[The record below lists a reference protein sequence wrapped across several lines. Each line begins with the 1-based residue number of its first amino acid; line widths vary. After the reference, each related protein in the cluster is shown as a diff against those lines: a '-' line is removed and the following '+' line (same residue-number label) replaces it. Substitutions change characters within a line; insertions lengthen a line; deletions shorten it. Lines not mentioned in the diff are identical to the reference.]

1 MKLKENIIT
10 ENNKQDF
17 IITKEMEDFFNQRVL
32 EILG

>member
-10 ENNKQDF
+10 ESTKQDF
-17 IITKEMEDFFNQRVL
+17 IITEEMENLFNQRVL